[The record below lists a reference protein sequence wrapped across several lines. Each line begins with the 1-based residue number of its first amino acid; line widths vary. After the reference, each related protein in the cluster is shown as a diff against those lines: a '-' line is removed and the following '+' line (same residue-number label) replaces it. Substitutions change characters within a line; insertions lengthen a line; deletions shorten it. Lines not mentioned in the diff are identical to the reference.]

1 MNLVRKATLV
11 LAALMFTVLVVGPT
25 LGQDKDDKKA
35 AEEREKKEYDLKKV
49 EAAGKNSGP
58 WGSHAWGAGIGAGLV
73 IIGAGLGFGRIGSAA
88 LESMARQPQTA
99 GQVQT
104 AMIIIGALLEGVAF
118 FALVICFQAVGK
130 IPSPL

>member
-1 MNLVRKATLV
+1 MNRVRKVGLV
-11 LAALMFTVLVVGPT
+11 LFALMFAMSVVGPA
-25 LGQDKDDKKA
+25 LGQDDK
-35 AEEREKKEYDLKKV
+35 EKKEHELKKL
-49 EAAGKNSGP
+49 EAIGKNANP

-118 FALVICFQAVGK
+118 FALVICFQAVGR
-130 IPSPL
+130 IPPP

>member
-1 MNLVRKATLV
+1 MNLVRKVGLIAIASMIAMY
-11 LAALMFTVLVVGPT
+11 AASPVF
-25 LGQDKDDKKA
+25 GQDK
-35 AEEREKKEYDLKKV
+35 EKQEHELKKM
-49 EAAGKNSGP
+49 EASGKNAGP
-58 WGSHAWGAGIGAGLV
+58 FGSHAWGAGIGAGLV

-118 FALVICFQAVGK
+118 FALVICFQAIGK
-130 IPSPL
+130 IPGA

>member
-1 MNLVRKATLV
+1 MNLVRKVSVILG
-11 LAALMFTVLVVGPT
+11 ALMIMAAVVGPVDA
-25 LGQDKDDKKA
+25 QDKDQELKLTA
-35 AEEREKKEYDLKKV
+35 A
-49 EAAGKNSGP
+49 KNP
-58 WGSHAWGAGIGAGLV
+58 NAFGSHAWGAGVGAGLV
-73 IIGAGLGFGRIGSAA
+73 IIGAGIGFGKIGSAA

-130 IPSPL
+130 IQ